1 MGIVVK
7 KPGVLTTVQDSGRF
21 GYQGSGFATNGVMDH
36 RAFAIANLLVDN
48 DPNAPVLEF
57 ALAGPTLRFTTS
69 SVFAITGADCAPTL
83 DGKPI
88 PSYTAIRAH
97 RGSVLQFA
105 SVKTGRFGCIAFAG
119 GGIDVPEVMGSRSTN
134 LKCQIGGWHGRALK
148 TSDYL
153 PFVTR
158 DVDYLPSMGSRSL
171 REETKF
177 YGFGQRK
184 SSGNVGAGSVAGVA
198 GNDKGGFD
206 SNGSFIDN
214 GGFAGGS
221 FVSSNNFVGNDYGSG
236 SSFSGGYVDSSY
248 GSSYSGTSS
257 YDGGNSYIDSDSF
270 GSTSLVGNGSYD
282 NGSYAGQGSSGDYN
296 SGTGYNNGYSYDNSY
311 GNSYNG
317 SSNYFDNSSFG
328 NSDFVGQGSS
338 SGYDSSYSYDS
349 SNYGNNYDGYNSS
362 NSFSDASYVSY
373 DSYGNSDNF
382 GASSSFNPSGFNS
395 YSSSNSYDGSVSYG
409 SYDSTSNY
417 DGSSSYNS
425 YANYDSSSSSSSY
438 DSYDSSNDQGSLDGS
453 ASYDYS
459 NAYNSS
465 NGYGSTSYQNGSDGS
480 YGYDYSGSFNGYDSS
495 ASLDNASGF
504 NAYGT
509 YDNSGSYGGS
519 GYDNASYQG
528 GSDGSFSYDAYGS
541 ANSYE
546 NSGFYGSASNYE
558 NSSSYGD
565 ANAYDNSGNFNSF
578 NSYNSYDGTSTGY
591 VGNADYSSN
600 ASSAN
605 DCGGTSYSS
614 VDAASANYASAS
626 FAPEDPQTSAPRHE
640 VMLRVVPGPQEY
652 LFTDEGVRT
661 FYSQP
666 FTVTAE
672 CDRMGYRLDGPEIQ
686 SKHGSDIITDG
697 IAFGAV
703 QVPTHGR
710 PIIMLADR
718 QTTGGYAKIGTVA
731 SVDIPKLVQCPPGS
745 IVRFQPISVQEAQR
759 LLREQA
765 KHYEELAA
773 RVRRPSPSG
782 MSPRRT
788 ARRLTPFLAAQARFI
803 APDPQWIAR
812 GIDAKRKAA
821 AVAATTAADEARNV
835 PATEALYA
843 DAEANDGASEIN
855 AMTSPDGPTPAS
867 PTLGSAAADSPTP
880 DGASSSSAE
889 PQTGSWDAQ
898 PAEWATGGCER
909 PAADESPLAE
919 PESCRPSA

>member
-57 ALAGPTLRFTTS
+57 ALAGPALRFTTS
-69 SVFAITGADCAPTL
+69 SIFAITGADCAPTL

-88 PSYTAIRAH
+88 PSYTAIQAH

-105 SVKTGRFGCIAFAG
+105 SVKAGRFGCIAFAG

-134 LKCQIGGWHGRALK
+134 LKCQLGGWHGRALK

-171 REETKF
+171 REEARF
-177 YGFGQRK
+177 YGFSK
-184 SSGNVGAGSVAGVA
+184 HASSGNAGTGSASGGNGDGNASGSFVGS
-198 GNDKGGFD
+198 GGFD
-206 SNGSFIDN
+206 AGGFVDDGGFGGNAFNDGSAFSSGGFVDNGSNFGNESFSGDGNFSNGN
-214 GGFAGGS
+214 
-221 FVSSNNFVGNDYGSG
+221 YGS
-236 SSFSGGYVDSSY
+236 SSFSG
-248 GSSYSGTSS
+248 
-257 YDGGNSYIDSDSF
+257 
-270 GSTSLVGNGSYD
+270 
-282 NGSYAGQGSSGDYN
+282 
-296 SGTGYNNGYSYDNSY
+296 

-317 SSNYFDNSSFG
+317 SGNYFDNSSFG

-338 SGYDSSYSYDS
+338 SGYDSGYSYDNG
-349 SNYGNNYDGYNSS
+349 NYGNNFSSGYNSS
-362 NSFSDASYVSY
+362 GSFSDASYGGYDNYGNPNSY
-373 DSYGNSDNF
+373 DAPSGFS
-382 GASSSFNPSGFNS
+382 PSGFNS
-395 YSSSNSYDGSVSYG
+395 YSSSNSYDGSVSGSISYG

-425 YANYDSSSSSSSY
+425 YGNYDSSSSSSSY

-453 ASYDYS
+453 ASYGYS

-465 NGYGSTSYQNGSDGS
+465 NGYGSTSYQNGSDDS
-480 YGYDYSGSFNGYDSS
+480 YGYDYSGSFNSYNSS

-519 GYDNASYQG
+519 GYDNANYQG

-541 ANSYE
+541 ANSYD
-546 NSGFYGSASNYE
+546 NSGFYGSASTYE
-558 NSSSYGD
+558 NSSSYGG
-565 ANAYDNSGNFNSF
+565 ANAYDNSGNL
-578 NSYNSYDGTSTGY
+578 NSYNSYDGASAGY

-605 DCGGTSYSS
+605 DFGGTSYGN
-614 VDAASANYASAS
+614 VDATSANLAASTNYASAS
-626 FAPEDPQTSAPRHE
+626 FAPETPQASAPCHE
-640 VMLRVVPGPQEY
+640 VTLRVVPGPQEY

-821 AVAATTAADEARNV
+821 TVAAMTAADEARNV

-843 DAEANDGASEIN
+843 DAEANDGASEVN
-855 AMTSPDGPTPAS
+855 AMTSTDGLTAGS
-867 PTLGSAAADSPTP
+867 PTLGSAAADGPTP
-880 DGASSSSAE
+880 DGAMSDEASSSSAE

-898 PAEWATGGCER
+898 PAEWAAGGCER

-919 PESCRPSA
+919 PESCRPNA